1 MRDDGPERPDVCLSH
16 RTKGHPTMYDFGP
29 ISAAMTLLSTTL
41 SAFTSLLT
49 PLAGGGAAGLAVILL
64 TVAVRLLLVPLG
76 VIQVRAE
83 KSRARIAP
91 LLAKV
96 ATEHKGDPERLVAEQ
111 RRIYTE
117 AGTSPLAGCLPAL
130 AQIPLMISL
139 YGVFIG
145 AGDAEEPMLAHTF
158 AGVELGATMTVGA
171 EGPVVAPVFAVLLG
185 LIALVAWANR
195 RYLVLPTMRA
205 NAAATPNQPQLGFLS
220 HIQFVTVV
228 VAAFVPLAA
237 GLYLLASSAWAL
249 GERLLLRRVIP
260 D

>member
-1 MRDDGPERPDVCLSH
+1 
-16 RTKGHPTMYDFGP
+16 MYDFGP

-41 SAFTSLLT
+41 STFTSLLT
-49 PLAGGGAAGLAVILL
+49 PLVGGGAAGIAVLLL
-64 TVAVRLLLVPLG
+64 TVVVRLLLVPLE

-91 LLAKV
+91 LLAEIAAK
-96 ATEHKGDPERLVAEQ
+96 HKGNPEKLVAEQ

-139 YGVFIG
+139 YGVFVG

-158 AGVELGATMTVGA
+158 AGVELGATMLAGA
-171 EGPVVAPVFAVLLG
+171 DGPVVAPVFAVVLS

-195 RYLVLPTMRA
+195 RYLMLPTMRA
-205 NAAATPNQPQLGFLS
+205 NAVADPHRPQFAFLS
-220 HIQFVTVV
+220 HVQFVTVV

>member
-1 MRDDGPERPDVCLSH
+1 
-16 RTKGHPTMYDFGP
+16 MYDFGP

-41 SAFTSLLT
+41 STFTSLLT
-49 PLAGGGAAGLAVILL
+49 PLVGGGAAGIAVLLL
-64 TVAVRLLLVPLG
+64 TVVVRLLLVPLG

-91 LLAKV
+91 LLAEIAAK
-96 ATEHKGDPERLVAEQ
+96 HKGNPEKLVAEQ

-139 YGVFIG
+139 YGVFVG

-158 AGVELGATMTVGA
+158 AGVELGATMLAGA
-171 EGPVVAPVFAVLLG
+171 DGPVVAPVFAVVLS

-195 RYLVLPTMRA
+195 RYLMLPTMRA
-205 NAAATPNQPQLGFLS
+205 NAVADPHRPQFAFLS
-220 HIQFVTVV
+220 HVQFVTVV